1 MATRRLWPA
10 ILLRRLF
17 PLLPSILSL
26 AALNRVRMIN
36 VVTNDLMCGHSWP
49 NHSGAPTQR
58 RPIAVVGA
66 AS

>member
-1 MATRRLWPA
+1 M
-10 ILLRRLF
+10 
-17 PLLPSILSL
+17 LPSILSL

-49 NHSGAPTQR
+49 NHSGADAAPADR
-58 RPIAVVGA
+58 RVGT

>member
-1 MATRRLWPA
+1 VSGNIAQAP
-10 ILLRRLF
+10 
-17 PLLPSILSL
+17 LSL